1 MSKSKRNFVIAGI
14 VTAVTAGAVL
24 LRKSHWHPRKLFY
37 GK

>member
-14 VTAVTAGAVL
+14 VTTVTAAVVL